1 MKKLIA
7 LLTACTAMTCLFA
20 SCGKD
25 EDKDDDDKKASK
37 KNSTSVSESADED
50 EKDGKDDKDADDEE
64 TTEEE
69 TEEEEEE
76 TTEEEEDE
84 SSEEDDDTDE
94 KKSEK
99 KDDKKKDDKKKD
111 SGSASAGGSITQAEF
126 TGMWISHDEDY
137 DGLYLGFD
145 FNDNGSGDLIMDF
158 SELMRFDSN
167 GGLIFGGEAVDSDMV
182 TFDGSKF
189 SFAMEGTSF
198 LEMTRT
204 GASDDSTMD
213 GEYVL
218 NGGML
223 YDELLPEL
231 EKEFGTEDNTVYM
244 IVAGE
249 TLYMSFEDLFKYEL
263 NGDTLTVNGSVAIF
277 GNEEDSEDLPV
288 EYDGTTLTL
297 TSGSDVLH
305 FTKVK

>member
-50 EKDGKDDKDADDEE
+50 EKDGKDDKDADEEE

-69 TEEEEEE
+69 TEEEEE
-76 TTEEEEDE
+76 TTKEEEDE

-126 TGMWISHDEDY
+126 SGMWISHDEDY

-158 SELMRFDSN
+158 SELMRFDAN

-182 TFDGSKF
+182 SFDGSKF

-204 GASDDSTMD
+204 GASDASTMD

-277 GNEEDSEDLPV
+277 GNEEDSEDIPV

-297 TSGSDVLH
+297 TSGADVLH